1 MAANINFNKS
11 VVGTPVLNSAGDTVT
26 YSFSIENEGPDAIDD
41 LQLTDTIL
49 DGVVSLDLLDAVAA
63 GTVVLAGDDGDN
75 ILEVGETW
83 TFTEAAGSDIFT
95 YALTQADLD
104 SNGTAEPNPVGAPD
118 LPGQI
123 DNGSRNRWPAM
134 PGRSWLGRQRGPRLD

>member
-1 MAANINFNKS
+1 MVANINFDKN

-26 YSFSIENEGPDAIDD
+26 YSFSIENQGPDTIDD

-49 DGVVSLDLLDAVAA
+49 DGVVSLDLLDAVTA
-63 GTVVLAGDDGDN
+63 GTVVLAGDDADN

-95 YALTQADLD
+95 YAITQADLD
-104 SNGTAEPNPVGAPD
+104 SNGTAEPNPSARRTFRVKSTMKP
-118 LPGQI
+118 
-123 DNGSRNRWPAM
+123 
-134 PGRSWLGRQRGPRLD
+134 